1 MSERQHFG
9 MSGRGRGEFVFGGLF
24 AGSRRSVPAAVGLAH
39 PPARLCRLFHAF
51 QPFHVFHLFQPL
63 HVFHQFQPF
72 QLFHLFQPFL
82 KHSLPAKNEAGP
94 MRNPN
99 SEARASARAYFQ
111 IRNSEG
117 PAKAG
122 TQNSETSKPC
132 TSGIYFPFRLH
143 FGYMREQLKRFIE
156 QMDENSVA
164 VIPAAHEVTRSYD
177 TEFKFQ
183 QDPDFYYLTGFPEPD
198 AIAVIDPKNKK
209 SPYTLYVRPRDPLME
224 TWYGRRQGVE
234 GAVKNY
240 GADRAFSIEKFA
252 ADLPKL
258 LDGHDKLYYRFS
270 VDKALDQQI
279 LQYLSGQ
286 RVRRLKTAYPP
297 HTIIDPTI
305 ITGEM
310 RLHKTPKEVELM
322 QVSADIAAEAH
333 ILAMKKVKPGMNE
346 GQVEALMEAYMKDK
360 GASGVAY
367 NSIVGG
373 GDNATILHYVE
384 NNMPLKDGDLIL
396 IDAGAQ
402 YKGYASDITR
412 TFPVNGKFTPA
423 QREVYDV
430 VLDAQLKCIEATK
443 TGNTVK
449 KRQEY
454 SIELLTEGMV
464 KLGLLKGKT
473 SDLVKKKAYLKYYM
487 HGVGHY
493 LGLDVHDAGRY
504 FSDQEAKHSRPF
516 APGMVLTVEPGIY
529 VPPDDKTAPAK
540 YRGIG
545 IRIED
550 DVLVTEDGNRNL
562 TAKVT
567 KDPDEIEALMRK
579 PARK

>member
-1 MSERQHFG
+1 
-9 MSGRGRGEFVFGGLF
+9 
-24 AGSRRSVPAAVGLAH
+24 
-39 PPARLCRLFHAF
+39 
-51 QPFHVFHLFQPL
+51 
-63 HVFHQFQPF
+63 
-72 QLFHLFQPFL
+72 
-82 KHSLPAKNEAGP
+82 
-94 MRNPN
+94 MRP
-99 SEARASARAYFQ
+99 
-111 IRNSEG
+111 
-117 PAKAG
+117 
-122 TQNSETSKPC
+122 
-132 TSGIYFPFRLH
+132 
-143 FGYMREQLKRFIE
+143 QLKRFIE
-156 QMDENSVA
+156 QMDPNSIA
-164 VIPAAHEVTRSYD
+164 IIPAAHEQTRSYD
-177 TEFKFQ
+177 TEFKFR
-183 QDPDFYYLTGFPEPD
+183 QDSDFWYLTGFPEPD
-198 AIAVIDPKNKK
+198 AIAVIDPENKK
-209 SPYTLYVRPRDPLME
+209 SPYTLYVRPRDPEME
-224 TWYGRRQGVE
+224 TWFGRREGVE

-240 GADRAFSIEKFA
+240 KANRSFSIDKFT

-258 LDGHDKLYYRFS
+258 LDGHDKLYYRFA
-270 VDKALDQQI
+270 VDKALDQEI
-279 LQYLSGQ
+279 LGYLSGQ

-297 HTIIDPTI
+297 HTIMDPTI

-310 RLHKTPKEVELM
+310 RLHKTPEEAEYM
-322 QVSADIAAEAH
+322 QTAGTIAAEAH

-367 NSIVGG
+367 NSIIGG

-396 IDAGAQ
+396 IDAGAE

-412 TFPVNGKFTPA
+412 TFPVNGRYTPA

-430 VLDAQLKCIEATK
+430 VLDVQEKCIEYTK
-443 TGNTVK
+443 TGNTVRG
-449 KRQEY
+449 RQEY
-454 SIELLTEGMV
+454 SIELLTDGMV

-473 SDLVKKKAYLKYYM
+473 KDLIKKKAYMKYYM

-504 FSDQEAKHSRPF
+504 FTDQTAKNSRPF

-529 VPPDDKTAPAK
+529 VPPDDKDAPAK

-562 TAKVT
+562 TSKVP
-567 KDPDEIEALMRK
+567 KNADEIEALMQK

>member
-1 MSERQHFG
+1 ME
-9 MSGRGRGEFVFGGLF
+9 
-24 AGSRRSVPAAVGLAH
+24 
-39 PPARLCRLFHAF
+39 
-51 QPFHVFHLFQPL
+51 
-63 HVFHQFQPF
+63 
-72 QLFHLFQPFL
+72 
-82 KHSLPAKNEAGP
+82 
-94 MRNPN
+94 PN
-99 SEARASARAYFQ
+99 SIA
-111 IRNSEG
+111 I
-117 PAKAG
+117 
-122 TQNSETSKPC
+122 
-132 TSGIYFPFRLH
+132 
-143 FGYMREQLKRFIE
+143 
-156 QMDENSVA
+156 
-164 VIPAAHEVTRSYD
+164 IPAAHEQTRSYD
-177 TEFKFQ
+177 TEFKFR
-183 QDPDFYYLTGFPEPD
+183 QDSDFWYLTGFPEPD
-198 AIAVIDPKNKK
+198 AIAVIDPQNKK
-209 SPYTLYVRPRDPLME
+209 SPYTLYVRPRDPEME
-224 TWYGRRQGVE
+224 TWFGRREGVE

-240 GADRAFSIEKFA
+240 AANTAFSVEKFGK
-252 ADLPKL
+252 DLPKL
-258 LDGHDKLYYRFS
+258 LDGHDNLYYRFA
-270 VDKALDQQI
+270 VDKALDQQV
-279 LQYLSGQ
+279 LGYLSNQ
-286 RVRRLKTAYPP
+286 RQRRLKTAYPP

-305 ITGEM
+305 IIGDM
-310 RLHKTPKEVELM
+310 RLHKTPEEAEYM
-322 QVSADIAAEAH
+322 QTAGTIAAEAH

-367 NSIVGG
+367 NSIIGG

-396 IDAGAQ
+396 IDAGAE

-412 TFPVNGKFTPA
+412 TFPVNGKYTPA

-430 VLDAQLKCIEATK
+430 VLGVQEKCIEYTK

-449 KRQEY
+449 GRQEY

-473 SDLVKKKAYLKYYM
+473 KDLIKKKAYMKYYM

-504 FSDQEAKHSRPF
+504 FTDQTAKNSRPF

-529 VPPDDKTAPAK
+529 VPPNDKDAPAK

-562 TAKVT
+562 TSKVP
-567 KDPDEIEALMRK
+567 KNADEIEALMQK

>member
-1 MSERQHFG
+1 
-9 MSGRGRGEFVFGGLF
+9 
-24 AGSRRSVPAAVGLAH
+24 
-39 PPARLCRLFHAF
+39 
-51 QPFHVFHLFQPL
+51 
-63 HVFHQFQPF
+63 
-72 QLFHLFQPFL
+72 
-82 KHSLPAKNEAGP
+82 
-94 MRNPN
+94 
-99 SEARASARAYFQ
+99 
-111 IRNSEG
+111 
-117 PAKAG
+117 
-122 TQNSETSKPC
+122 
-132 TSGIYFPFRLH
+132 
-143 FGYMREQLKRFIE
+143 MREQLKRFID
-156 QMDENSVA
+156 QMEDNSVA
-164 VIPAAHEVTRSYD
+164 IIPAAHEKTRSYD
-177 TEFKFQ
+177 TEYKFR
-183 QDPDFYYLTGFPEPD
+183 QDSDFWYLTGFPEPD
-198 AIAVIDPKNKK
+198 AIAIIDPQNKR

-224 TWYGRRQGVE
+224 TWFGRREGVD
-234 GAVKNY
+234 GAKKNY
-240 GADRAFSIEKFA
+240 GANLSFPIERFEK
-252 ADLPKL
+252 DLPKL
-258 LDGHDKLYYRFS
+258 LDGRDRLYYRFS
-270 VDKALDQQI
+270 VDKELDQII
-279 LQYLSGQ
+279 LNYLKEQ
-286 RVRRLKTAYPP
+286 RVRRLKSAYPP

-305 ITGEM
+305 IIGEM
-310 RLHKTPKEVELM
+310 RLHKTPEEVEHM
-322 QVSADIAAEAH
+322 QTAATIAADAH

-373 GDNATILHYVE
+373 GANATILHYVE

-396 IDAGAQ
+396 IDAGAE

-430 VLDAQLKCIEATK
+430 VLDVQQKCIEFTK
-443 TGNTVK
+443 TGNTVRG
-449 KRQEY
+449 RQEY

-473 SDLVKKKAYLKYYM
+473 KDLIRKKSYLKYYM

-504 FSDQEAKHSRPF
+504 FTDQQAKNSKPF

-529 VPPDDKTAPAK
+529 VPPDDRSAPVK

-545 IRIED
+545 VRIED

-567 KDPDEIEALMRK
+567 KDPDEIEAIMRK
-579 PARK
+579 GR